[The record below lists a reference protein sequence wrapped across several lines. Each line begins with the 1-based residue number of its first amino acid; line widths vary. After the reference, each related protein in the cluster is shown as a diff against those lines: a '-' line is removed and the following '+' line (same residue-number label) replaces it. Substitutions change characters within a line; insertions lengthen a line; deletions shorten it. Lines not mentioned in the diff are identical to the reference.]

1 MNSDQHWAIRRSHPI
16 LTTPWISLRRDEV
29 VLPSG
34 ITLDDYYVGE
44 LPDVALVM
52 PVTTAGDVVMV
63 RQYRHA
69 AGQMM
74 LELPAGTFD
83 PQRET
88 AAEAAIRELREET
101 GYLAPTVEPLTVV
114 YDNPVKFTYKTHLFL
129 AQGVTPSGP
138 PNWDRTE
145 AIEIQ
150 LLSLSAVEAAI
161 ADYQIAVS
169 GSIVAL
175 CLGLQ
180 RLRKG

>member
-1 MNSDQHWAIRRSHPI
+1 MNLDKHWAIVRSHPI

-29 VLPSG
+29 ALPNG
-34 ITLDDYYVGE
+34 ITLNDYYVGE

-52 PVTTAGDVVMV
+52 PVTPAGEVVMV

-101 GYLAPTVEPLTVV
+101 GYLASTVEPLTVV

-129 AQGVTPSGP
+129 AQGVV
-138 PNWDRTE
+138 PNGSPTWDPTE
-145 AIEIQ
+145 EIEIHR
-150 LLSLSAVEAAI
+150 LSLGAVEGAI
-161 ADYQIAVS
+161 ARQEIAVS

-175 CLGLQ
+175 HLGLQ
-180 RLRKG
+180 RLR